1 MHLIGEQGVGI
12 FLFVVLA
19 LQGGSMLICA
29 KIFLQ
34 IKPEG
39 QGIVMAENYFN
50 TAILIL
56 FFPLIAASL
65 IIGWHQTLDLT
76 HLTIAMPWLI
86 YGLESIGIAL
96 IICGT
101 AMVVLGFLA
110 FRNTFQP
117 GGFAPRSQ
125 DPLVIIS
132 GIYSLVRNP
141 LNAGV
146 LSVTLGLALVVQ
158 SFFVIASFIIY
169 LILVLRVISI
179 EENQLFEAFGEEYRS
194 YSQKVRRLVP
204 FIY

>member
-1 MHLIGEQGVGI
+1 MHLIGEHGVGI

-19 LQGGSMLICA
+19 LQGGAMLICTRR
-29 KIFLQ
+29 FLQ

-39 QGIVMAENYFN
+39 QGIVMAENYFK
-50 TAILIL
+50 TALLIL
-56 FFPLIAASL
+56 FIPLIAVSL
-65 IIGWHQTLDLT
+65 MIGWYQTLDMT
-76 HLTIAMPWLI
+76 HLTIAVPWLI
-86 YGLESIGIAL
+86 YGVEAIGIAL
-96 IICGT
+96 IMCGT

-110 FRNTFQP
+110 LRNSFQP

-125 DPLVIIS
+125 DPLVTW

-146 LSVTLGLALVVQ
+146 LSVTLGLALAVQ
-158 SFFVIASFIIY
+158 SLFVTALFIIY

-179 EENQLFEAFGEEYRS
+179 EENHLSEAYGGEYRF

>member
-1 MHLIGEQGVGI
+1 MHLIGDKGI
-12 FLFVVLA
+12 GIILFVVLA
-19 LQGGSMLICA
+19 FQGGFMLICT
-29 KIFLQ
+29 KRFLQ

-56 FFPLIAASL
+56 FIPLIAVSL
-65 IIGWHQTLDLT
+65 IMGWYQTLDLT
-76 HLTIAMPWLI
+76 HWTIAKHWLI
-86 YGLESIGIAL
+86 YGLEVFGIAL
-96 IICGT
+96 IIFGT
-101 AMVVLGFLA
+101 AMVVFGFLA
-110 FRNTFQP
+110 LRKTFQP
-117 GGFAPRSQ
+117 GGFAPRTQ
-125 DPLVIIS
+125 DLLVTW

-158 SFFVIASFIIY
+158 SLFVVALFVIY

-179 EENQLFEAFGEEYRS
+179 EENQLSKTFGEEYRS

>member
-12 FLFVVLA
+12 FLLVVLA
-19 LQGGSMLICA
+19 LQGGAMLVCTGR
-29 KIFLQ
+29 FLQ

-39 QGIVMAENYFN
+39 QGIVMAENYLN

-56 FFPLIAASL
+56 FIPLIAVSL
-65 IIGWHQTLDLT
+65 IIGWYQILDLT
-76 HLTIAMPWLI
+76 HLATAIPWLI
-86 YGLESIGIAL
+86 YGLEAIGIAL
-96 IICGT
+96 IVCGT
-101 AMVVLGFLA
+101 AMVVFGFLA
-110 FRNTFQP
+110 LRNTFQA

-125 DPLVIIS
+125 DSLATRGV
-132 GIYSLVRNP
+132 YSLVRNP

-158 SFFVIASFIIY
+158 SLFVIALFIIY
-169 LILVLRVISI
+169 LILVLRVLSV
-179 EENQLFEAFGEEYRS
+179 EENQLSEAFGEEYRS